1 MISLSAKKS
10 FSPAASQSV
19 LIVVSQK
26 GKDASLSTEAKNLYS
41 SLSIDSKALFTAQ
54 KFTGAAGSAV
64 SQVGTNG
71 KHAVTVVTVGVGALD
86 KGTDL
91 NVEAVR
97 RAIGTGLGGL
107 RKASAKEV
115 VLSLPEEKP
124 VGVSRS
130 ELVRHVGMTVHLA
143 LYDFVEFKTKKEAWQ
158 PKVTLLGGAKG
169 DADALKEANILGE
182 AMTQTRT
189 LADTPANFMTPVEFA
204 NRAKKMAKAH
214 GLKFTSFGEDKA
226 KKMGMGCYYSVTK
239 GSELEGQIAIT
250 EYSCGKKSAPTIAL
264 VGKGVC
270 FDTGGINLKPGE
282 SQGGM
287 KYDMSGAAA
296 VFGAMQAIAQL
307 KPNVNVVGITP
318 LVENMPDGKASK
330 QEDVVTALNG
340 MTVEIGNTDA
350 EGRLILADALT
361 YVQNEYDPE
370 TIIDIATLTGACAYF
385 LGSFFSGMMTRDD
398 KLAATLSEVGSRMGD
413 KVWRLPLTDEYKPAL
428 DSPIADTGSCG
439 NSTYKAGATTAG
451 LFLEK
456 FVEEKRRWVH
466 LDIAG
471 TDSKIPGNTYLG
483 RGATGV
489 GVRLMVEFVC
499 SYK

>member
-1 MISLSAKKS
+1 MISLSSKKS
-10 FSPAASQSV
+10 YASAAKQAALV
-19 LIVVSQK
+19 FVR
-26 GKDASLSTEAKNLYS
+26 KDKKAAALTAEAEAILAT
-41 SLSIDSKALFTAQ
+41 LSIDHKTLFKAHQ
-54 KFTGAAGSAV
+54 FTGAAGSAV
-64 SQVGTNG
+64 SAVGTKG
-71 KHAVTVVTVGVGALD
+71 SHIVPVVFVGIGDLD
-86 KGTDL
+86 KGHDA

-97 RAIGTGLGGL
+97 RATGTGLNGL
-107 RKASAKEV
+107 RKSAAKEV
-115 VLSLPEEKP
+115 VLSLPEAGA
-124 VGVSRS
+124 VGVSRD
-130 ELVRHVGMTVHLA
+130 ELVRQVGMVVHLA
-143 LYDFVEFKTKKEAWQ
+143 LYDFVEFKTKKEAWE
-158 PKVTLLGGAKG
+158 PKVSLLGGKG
-169 DADALKEANILGE
+169 DEAALKEANIMGGAL
-182 AMTQTRT
+182 TQTRT

-204 NRAKKMAKAH
+204 TRAKKMAKAQ
-214 GLKFTSFGEDKA
+214 GLKFTSFDENKA

-239 GSELEGQIAIT
+239 GSELDGQIAVM
-250 EYSCGKKSAPTIAL
+250 EYSCGKKNAPTIAL

-296 VFGAMQAIAQL
+296 VFGSMQAIAQL

-370 TIIDIATLTGACAYF
+370 AIIDIATLTGACAYF

-398 KLAATLSEVGSRMGD
+398 EFAERLSKIGYRMGD

-439 NSTYKAGATTAG
+439 NMTYKAGATTAG

-471 TDSKIPGNTYLG
+471 TDSKIPGATYLG